1 MSNQTVTISESER
14 NAKRANALQRA
25 REARQ
30 QNLIAA
36 KEQRDA
42 MIAAGVDPD
51 MDNRPSAG
59 RTITTPLT
67 AIRAL
72 CLDCVCGS
80 SREVELCVS
89 PDCPVWPWRFGKRP
103 ETAAAEGKVVDRDAA
118 KAGGAA

>member
-1 MSNQTVTISESER
+1 MGNPTVSISESER

-30 QNLIAA
+30 RNLIAA
-36 KEQRDA
+36 REQRDA

-51 MDNRPSAG
+51 MGHRPSAT
-59 RTITTPLT
+59 RTVTTPLA

-80 SREVELCVS
+80 SHEVELCVS

-103 ETAAAEGKVVDRDAA
+103 ETAAAEGKAVDRAAA